1 MHSPKFILKKIITK
15 LRLQKFAYYIF
26 SLYASI
32 FRFHKV
38 IRDGICY
45 QLDLRESVDRGIYLL
60 GWEPLTIKWMIENL
74 KTGDVVIE
82 VGANVGA
89 HSLIISKIIGPNGS
103 LDAFEPTDYA
113 FKKLQTNFSLNPAL
127 SQNTNLHQLYVSNA
141 ENLKSKH
148 KIRSSWIV
156 NKSDEIANKMDEEY
170 IGEIVTLDQFFI
182 DLDRLDFL
190 KIDVDGFDFK
200 VLEGAK
206 GIIQRLRPTVFIELS
221 EIDLNRNDSSVK
233 DIINYFDEINYHGS
247 LENGLEITTG
257 EALIEFLKGSTHT
270 NGIFKPIE

>member
-74 KTGDVVIE
+74 KAGDVVIE

-103 LDAFEPTDYA
+103 LEAFEPTDYA
-113 FKKLQTNFSLNPAL
+113 FKKLQTNFSLNLAL
-127 SQNTNLHQLYVSNA
+127 SQNTNLHQLYVSNV

-221 EIDLNRNDSSVK
+221 EIDLNRNDNSVR
-233 DIINYFDEINYHGS
+233 DIINYFEGINYHGS
-247 LENGLEITTG
+247 LENGLKITTA

-270 NGIFKPIE
+270 NGIFKPI